1 MKHEV
6 AVENLGEGVE
16 EAQFAAWLHS
26 VGATVTEGEPLAEV
40 MTDKVNIE
48 IAAPVS
54 GILAELR
61 CAEDDTIKL
70 GQTIAVIESAS

>member
-16 EAQFAAWLHS
+16 EAQLAAWLHP
-26 VGATVTEGEPLAEV
+26 VGATVTAGDPLAEV

-54 GILAELR
+54 GVLAELR

-70 GQTIAVIESAS
+70 GQTIAVIETSS